1 MSFAIHFD
9 YQKPEI
15 KIKKKKK
22 KEIIFFPGRDI
33 PSGWYLKGSWA
44 MGTLQALWQVPGTEK

>member
-22 KEIIFFPGRDI
+22 KGNYIFSRQGHPIRVV
-33 PSGWYLKGSWA
+33 S
-44 MGTLQALWQVPGTEK
+44 